1 VIARLPEH
9 IGRYQT
15 GNVLGV
21 GGFGVVVS
29 AEDNELG
36 SSVAIKILG
45 ADWAADPDIRR
56 RFVDEAR
63 LLRNVQSES
72 LVTVHDIG
80 ELEDGRPFFV
90 MDLADRGSLAD
101 RLTGRAGIGVDTKS
115 LRAIV
120 TALAEGLSALHAS
133 GFVHRDITPN
143 NLLIQRTGPTSMD
156 PRRDVATAI
165 QSGLIGSDE
174 RVLLGDLGLAKD
186 VVNSDSKLSV
196 LGGTPRF
203 RAPEQLD
210 EDAEIGPRTDV
221 YGATAV
227 LWNVVTG
234 ESPPEPNKLD
244 EALELLVDRWVPV
257 MRRGLASDPLA
268 RFADIDEWRTAVI
281 EAIGD
286 EASTSTG
293 DYPAKKRYK
302 SDLCPYQGLA
312 AFQPGDAGR
321 FFGRDAVVVDLVS
334 RLRTRRILVVGGASG
349 SGKSSLVRAGLI
361 PAIQSGALVDSDR
374 WPVVL
379 FTPTAKPM
387 DELEYQLGKAL
398 DGLNA
403 KPGDKTSV
411 QSSSMQWR
419 RIAEQITDIAGGVL
433 ICIDQFE
440 ELFTLDHSGQVRTEY
455 LEALSSI
462 VDPADSRVRLVI
474 IIRADFYAASS
485 KFSWLASAIN
495 DNQILV
501 GPMSRAELKEAIME
515 PARRAG
521 LRLEESL
528 VDAVLEEGATA
539 VGALPLVSH
548 AMAETWQ
555 RRSGSRLTVDDYRA
569 TGGVAG
575 AIGQSAEALY
585 TDKLGLAEREATRRL
600 LLRMISPGDGVQDT
614 RRPVHICDLQSD
626 IDPDVMQHVADA
638 LVEARLL
645 TVDRDNIQLA
655 HEAIIY
661 SWPRLRN
668 WIDESR
674 DDLRFQQRIEHA
686 AQEWLDENRDPD
698 LLYHGTPLAAA
709 TEWAETRR
717 QHLNVVEVEFLDAAA
732 LAEQTALAVETA
744 AKQRIRRNRRLAFIS
759 LAGLTI
765 AALISSAIAFTA
777 FQRAQKNEE
786 AATQRLAQSLSTQA
800 AELVNEDPRLALALA
815 SEVIARTGIAPVEAR
830 ATFVNAT
837 SALVAAPYSPA
848 STSRVVGDALSVG
861 VHPKAGVIVTGNR
874 NGSIELWDAVG
885 ASLGSPIK
893 AHDGAIEELT
903 FSTDGNTLLSA
914 SLDGT
919 IMSWDFTDPFSPPM
933 PKLLSDMGTIL
944 WSVAISPDGRSVAT
958 AAEDGTIRIFDINS
972 GASPEIVADIERD
985 FLTVQF
991 SPDGALL
998 LAGNG
1003 RGEVQG
1009 WRMSDRKLVLGPF
1022 NAHRSDVWEIV
1033 FHPNGKHFAT
1043 ASSDGRVRLWDTQT
1057 GKRLAQPFS
1066 KHAVNVR
1073 GIQIDSNGLL
1083 SAGDEQGRILFWDI
1097 QTATLAAASTAH
1109 HDAQVIDAANQPLGN
1124 LMVSLALDHTLR
1136 VWQPSAGKLY
1146 RSLPRHEAG
1155 VFGLGMSADES
1166 LIATGDGAGTVQ
1178 VFNVQTG
1185 DAIAGPFRLSSEKIW
1200 AVGLNAD
1207 ASLVAAGDQK
1217 GAIAVWEVSSGKQLA
1232 SLNNAHSGSV
1242 TSVVF
1247 YPDRKRLLTGSSDE
1261 TVKQWDP
1268 KTLKTVGTPMG
1279 SHTGGVTRM
1288 ALSPDGAALAV
1299 ADRAGVI
1306 RIWDIELAKI
1316 RSEWI
1321 ADDNTVWSVAWS
1333 PDGKMLAT
1341 AHADEVVTLWDV
1353 ASATAIRDMTPHPG
1367 GAIDIAFLADGV
1379 TIVSSARNGTISL
1392 WDRELGLRIGEPL
1405 GLPGAAKW
1413 RILTSKKSGWFVT
1426 AGMDGA
1432 VDIWDL
1438 LDTSSICRL
1447 AAWDTEAQRRFLGAG
1462 EEPVA
1467 CQQ

>member
-1 VIARLPEH
+1 MIAQLPEH

-15 GNVLGV
+15 GNILGV

-29 AEDNELG
+29 AEDKELG

-45 ADWAADPDIRR
+45 ADWAADPDIRK

-63 LLRNVQSES
+63 LLRNVHSEH

-101 RLTGRAGIGVDTKS
+101 RLTGRAGIGVDMKS

-120 TALAEGLSALHAS
+120 TAMAEGLSALHAS

-143 NLLIQRTGPTSMD
+143 NLFIQRTGPASINS
-156 PRRDVATAI
+156 RRDVATAI
-165 QSGLIGSDE
+165 HSGLIGSDE

-186 VVNSDSKLSV
+186 VVNSDGKLSV
-196 LGGTPRF
+196 LAGTPRF
-203 RAPEQLD
+203 RAPEQSD
-210 EDAEIGPRTDV
+210 QDAEISPRTDV

-244 EALELLVDRWVPV
+244 EALEMLVDRWVSV
-257 MRRGLASDPLA
+257 MRRGLASDPDA

-286 EASTSTG
+286 DASAFPG
-293 DYPAKKRYK
+293 DHAAKKRYK
-302 SDLCPYQGLA
+302 TDLCPYQGLA

-321 FFGRDAVVVDLVS
+321 FFGRDAVVTDLVS

-379 FTPTAKPM
+379 FTPSSKPM
-387 DELEYQLGKAL
+387 EELEYQLGKAL
-398 DGLNA
+398 DGLSA
-403 KPGDKTSV
+403 KPSGTNIK
-411 QSSSMQWR
+411 SSSMQWR
-419 RIAEQITDIAGGVL
+419 RTAEQITDIAGGVL

-440 ELFTLDHSGQVRTEY
+440 ELFTLDHSDELRNEY

-462 VDPADSRVRLVI
+462 VDPADSRVRLII
-474 IIRADFYAASS
+474 IIRADFYATSS
-485 KFSWLASAIN
+485 KFAWLAHAIN

-501 GPMSRAELKEAIME
+501 GPMSRAELKEAITE

-528 VDAVLEEGATA
+528 LDAVLEEGATA

-555 RRSGSRLTVDDYRA
+555 RRSGSRLTIEGYRA

-585 TDKLGLAEREATRRL
+585 TDQLNAAEREATRRL
-600 LLRMISPGDGVQDT
+600 LLRMISPGDGVPDT
-614 RRPVHICDLQSD
+614 RRPVHISDLKSD
-626 IDPDVMQHVADA
+626 IDPAVMQHVADA

-645 TVDRDNIQLA
+645 TVDRDTIQLA

-686 AQEWLDENRDPD
+686 AQEWLDEKRDPD

-709 TEWAETRR
+709 TEWIETHR
-717 QHLNVVEVEFLDAAA
+717 QHLNVIEVEFLDAAT
-732 LAEQTALAVETA
+732 LAEETAHAAEAA
-744 AKQRIRRNRRLAFIS
+744 AKQRIRRNRRMAFIS
-759 LAGLTI
+759 LAGLTV

-800 AELVNEDPRLALALA
+800 ADLVNEDPRLALALA
-815 SEVIARTGIAPVEAR
+815 SEVIARTGVSPVEAR

-848 STSRVVGDALSVG
+848 STSRVVGDALTVG
-861 VHPKAGVIVTGNR
+861 VHPKADIIVTGNR
-874 NGSIELWDAVG
+874 NGTIELWDAVG
-885 ASLGSPIK
+885 ASLGPPIK
-893 AHDGAIEELT
+893 AHGGAIEELA
-903 FSTDGNTLLSA
+903 FSSDGTMLLSA

-919 IMSWDFTDPFSPPM
+919 IMTWDFTDPSIRPT
-933 PKLLSDMGTIL
+933 PKLLSDIGTIL

-958 AAEDGTIRIFDINS
+958 AAEDGTIQIFDIDS
-972 GASPEIVADIERD
+972 GASPEVVADIERD

-991 SPDGALL
+991 SPDGNLL
-998 LAGNG
+998 FAGNG

-1033 FHPNGKHFAT
+1033 FHPNGESFAT
-1043 ASSDGRVRLWDTQT
+1043 ASSDGRVRLWDTKT
-1057 GKRLAQPFS
+1057 AKRLAQPFS
-1066 KHAVNVR
+1066 KHAANVR
-1073 GIQIDSNGLL
+1073 GIQIDTNGLL
-1083 SAGDEQGRILFWDI
+1083 SAGDEKGQILFWDI
-1097 QTATLAAASTAH
+1097 QAATLIAASTAH
-1109 HDAQVIDAANQPLGN
+1109 HDSQVIDAANQTLGN

-1136 VWQPSAGKLY
+1136 VWQPSTGKLY
-1146 RSLPRHEAG
+1146 RSLPRHVAG

-1166 LIATGDGAGTVQ
+1166 LIATGDGAGAVQ
-1178 VFNVQTG
+1178 VFDVVTG
-1185 DAIAGPFRLSSEKIW
+1185 DVNAGPFRLSSEKIW
-1200 AVGLNAD
+1200 AVDLDANAR
-1207 ASLVAAGDQK
+1207 LVAAGDQK

-1232 SLNNAHSGSV
+1232 SINNAHSGSV
-1242 TSVVF
+1242 TSIVF
-1247 YPDRKRLLTGSSDE
+1247 HPGRKRLLTGAADGI
-1261 TVKQWDP
+1261 VKQWDP
-1268 KTLKTVGTPMG
+1268 ETLKPIGTPMG

-1288 ALSPDGAALAV
+1288 ALSPDGASLAV
-1299 ADRAGVI
+1299 ADRTGAI
-1306 RIWDIELAKI
+1306 RIWDIESAKI
-1316 RSEWI
+1316 RSEWV

-1333 PDGKMLAT
+1333 PDGKVLAT

-1353 ASATAIRDMTPHPG
+1353 ANAAAIRDMTPHPG
-1367 GAIDIAFLADGV
+1367 GAIDIAFLADSV
-1379 TIVSSARNGTISL
+1379 TLVSSARNGTISL

-1413 RILTSKKSGWFVT
+1413 RILTSKQNGWFVT
-1426 AGMDGA
+1426 AGMDGS
-1432 VDIWDL
+1432 VDIWNL
-1438 LDTSSICRL
+1438 LDTSAICQL
-1447 AAWDTEAQRRFLGAG
+1447 AAWDAEAQRRFLGAG
-1462 EEPVA
+1462 ERPVA
-1467 CQQ
+1467 CQH